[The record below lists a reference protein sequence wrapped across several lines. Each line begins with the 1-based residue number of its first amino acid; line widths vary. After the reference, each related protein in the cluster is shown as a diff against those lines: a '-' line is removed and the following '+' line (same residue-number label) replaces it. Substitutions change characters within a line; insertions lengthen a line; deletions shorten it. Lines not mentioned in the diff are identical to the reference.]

1 VGNNL
6 TAQCVE
12 ITQMRKGDGH
22 MRASEQTI
30 LIYVVVVCILMTWY
44 LGVKEL
50 GIILWSALVFITG
63 WALGHSSGL
72 NDPR

>member
-1 VGNNL
+1 
-6 TAQCVE
+6 
-12 ITQMRKGDGH
+12 